1 MATLGKPRN
10 LHKSKRTLNRKNIY
24 PRWPPEHIWKINFL
38 SNYLDV

>member
-1 MATLGKPRN
+1 MDTLGKPRN
-10 LHKSKRTLNRKNIY
+10 LHKSKRTLNRKKN